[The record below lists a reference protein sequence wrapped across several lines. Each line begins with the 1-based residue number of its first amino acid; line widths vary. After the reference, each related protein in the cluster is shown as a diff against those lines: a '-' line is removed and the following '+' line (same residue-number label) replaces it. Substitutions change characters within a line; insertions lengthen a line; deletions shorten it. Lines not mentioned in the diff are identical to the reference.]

1 MMVEQQVEWI
11 KCGEGNALFCP
22 LETVNLA
29 DVRTRG
35 VYVIWQS
42 LSSVVIYVGEGWIA
56 DRLNAHRNDPAILGH
71 RGNGTLLVT
80 WASVPDDHTRLGI
93 ERYLGELWRPLV
105 SKQFSNVVPTKVN
118 LPQ

>member
-1 MMVEQQVEWI
+1 MMTERQVEWV
-11 KCGEGNALFCP
+11 KCGEDDAFFCT

-80 WASVPDDHTRLGI
+80 WASVSDDQTRLGI
-93 ERYLGELWRPLV
+93 ERYLAELWRPLV
-105 SKQFSNVVPTKVN
+105 PKQFPNVLPIKVN
-118 LPQ
+118 LPK

>member
-1 MMVEQQVEWI
+1 MIETQVEWV
-11 KCGEGNALFCP
+11 KCGEGSALFCP

-29 DVRTRG
+29 DVKTRG

-42 LSSVVIYVGEGWIA
+42 LSRVVIYVGEGWVA
-56 DRLNAHRNDPAILGH
+56 DRLSAHRNDPTILGH

-80 WASVPDDHTRLGI
+80 WASVTDENTRLGI

-105 SKQFSNVVPTKVN
+105 PKQFPVVAPIRVN